1 MAHRI
6 SHAWLER
13 QWFREQQE
21 LWKVIA
27 GETIHVKSES
37 PIGLLL
43 YTAHHERDS
52 DPISKG
58 RRREPVLPRPKMRSK
73 EHKPVDTDKL

>member
-1 MAHRI
+1 MSDWRGNGFGSSKNFGKSLLARP
-6 SHAWLER
+6 
-13 QWFREQQE
+13 
-21 LWKVIA
+21 
-27 GETIHVKSES
+27 GIHVRSES

-43 YTAHHERDS
+43 YRAHHGRDS

-73 EHKPVDTDKL
+73 EHKPVDADKL

>member
-1 MAHRI
+1 MPGWRGNDFG
-6 SHAWLER
+6 SSKKLR
-13 QWFREQQE
+13 
-21 LWKVIA
+21 KVIA
-27 GETIHVKSES
+27 GETIHVRSES

-43 YTAHHERDS
+43 YTAHHGRDS

-73 EHKPVDTDKL
+73 EHKPVDADKL